1 MIRTIVQ
8 VVSGAAVLLASLCI
22 RVYQIL
28 LRPWLIGACKFHP
41 TCSEYALESLTRHGL
56 LRGGWLAARR
66 VVRCVPGT
74 MGGYDPVPPTDTRP
88 DRISAP

>member
-1 MIRTIVQ
+1 MIRTIVHAL
-8 VVSGAAVLLASLCI
+8 SRAAVLLASLSI

-41 TCSEYALESLTRHGL
+41 TCSEYALEALGRHGL

-74 MGGYDPVPPTDTRP
+74 MGGYDPVPPTDTSS

>member
-1 MIRTIVQ
+1 MTRTIVQ
-8 VVSGAAVLLASLCI
+8 AVNRTAVLLASLCI

-28 LRPWLIGACKFHP
+28 LRPFLIGACKFHP

-74 MGGYDPVPPTDTRP
+74 MGGYDPVPPADTSS
-88 DRISAP
+88 DRMSVS